1 MQQKTVYQLT
11 GYELGSL
18 TTEITMQT
26 TSTSLQ
32 VTVRVKVRGPNG
44 LSNLYYGC
52 YLSAKAL
59 TWVSQTAVTSLAAN
73 QKSGIQWGAISTRWQ
88 YWSRIKSWTVFVQD
102 KFFLSISKQSRLSS
116 GPVSP
121 PGGDDTPL
129 INSILSTDGPQQ

>member
-44 LSNLYYGC
+44 LSYLYFGY
-52 YLSAKAL
+52 YLSVKAL

-73 QKSGIQWGAISTRWQ
+73 QKSMQ
-88 YWSRIKSWTVFVQD
+88 YSSLSFVLRDPSINLYFYTQKTNAYGD
-102 KFFLSISKQSRLSS
+102 GLVTFFSVAR
-116 GPVSP
+116 
-121 PGGDDTPL
+121 PL
-129 INSILSTDGPQQ
+129 TFRGKANKITCLLFTLWIFIGKYR